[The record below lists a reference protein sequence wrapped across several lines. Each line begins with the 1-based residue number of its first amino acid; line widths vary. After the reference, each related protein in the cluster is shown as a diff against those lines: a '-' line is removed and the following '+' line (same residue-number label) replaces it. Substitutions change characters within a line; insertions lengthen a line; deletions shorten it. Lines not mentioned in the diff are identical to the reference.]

1 MITVRPLKI
10 VYCILGLSNPG
21 GMERVLLN
29 KVRWICDNT
38 GWEVVVVT
46 TDQRGREP
54 FYRFPEKVRFIDLD
68 VNYTDDNSKGIVGK
82 TSGYLKKRR
91 LHRKRLSS
99 LLKAEKPDITVS
111 LFPCESS
118 FIPAIKDGS
127 KKVLELHFSKNFR
140 VQYGRKGIFGFI
152 DRMRLRQDERLV
164 RKFDS
169 FVVLTQEDAGNW
181 GNLSNLSVI
190 PNAALP
196 LGVEADQNKKRVI
209 AVGRLDYQ
217 KGFDRL
223 IDAWAIIMNQHPELH
238 DWQLDIFG
246 QGEWQDMLVEKIKEY
261 NLSNAKINSPTKDI
275 ASEYAESSILAMTS
289 HYEGFPMVLIEAMTC
304 GIAPVTFDYQCGPRD
319 IITTNED
326 GILVSNGDTK
336 AFADA
341 LASLML
347 DDEKRKRMGE
357 AARESVARFSES
369 SVMQQWERLFSR
381 LTL

>member
-1 MITVRPLKI
+1 MKI
-10 VYCILGLSNPG
+10 IYCILGLYNPG

-29 KVRWICDNT
+29 KVGWICDNT

-54 FYRFPEKVRFIDLD
+54 FYRFPEKVRFIDLN
-68 VNYTDDNSKGIVGK
+68 VNYTDDNGKGIVGK

-152 DRMRLRQDERLV
+152 DRMRMRQDERLV

-169 FVVLTQEDAGNW
+169 FVVLTHEDAGNW
-181 GNLSNLSVI
+181 GKLSNLSVI
-190 PNAALP
+190 PNAVSQVPQETSRL
-196 LGVEADQNKKRVI
+196 DFKRVI
-209 AVGRLDYQ
+209 AVGRLDFQ

-223 IDAWAIIMNQHPELH
+223 INAWHILLNKYPNLN
-238 DWQLDIFG
+238 DWVLEIFG
-246 QGEWQDMLVEKIKEY
+246 QGEWHGYLTTLIKEKS
-261 NLSNAKINSPTKDI
+261 LESNIRINRPTDNI
-275 ASEYAESSILAMTS
+275 TSEYLSSSILAMTS
-289 HYEGFPMVLIEAMTC
+289 NYEGFGMVLVEAMSC
-304 GIAPVTFDYQCGPRD
+304 GLPCVAFDCPCGPSE

-381 LTL
+381 LTR

>member
-1 MITVRPLKI
+1 MKI

-54 FYRFPEKVRFIDLD
+54 FYRFPKTVRFIDLD
-68 VNYTDDNSKGIVGK
+68 VNYTDDNGKGIVGK
-82 TSGYLKKRR
+82 TIGYLKKRR

-99 LLKAEKPDITVS
+99 LLKTEKPDITVS

-118 FIPAIKDGS
+118 FIPAIEDGS

-169 FVVLTQEDAGNW
+169 FVVLTHEDAGNW
-181 GNLSNLSVI
+181 GKLSNLSVI

-196 LGVEADQNKKRVI
+196 LGVEADQDKKRVI

-223 IDAWAIIMNQHPELH
+223 IDAWAIIMNRHPKLH

-246 QGEWQDMLVEKIKEY
+246 QGEWQDMLVGKIKEY
-261 NLSNAKINSPTKDI
+261 NLSNAKINSPTKNI

-319 IITTNED
+319 IITDNKD
-326 GILVSNGDTK
+326 GILVRNGDVE

-347 DDEKRKRMGE
+347 DEEKRKRMGE

-381 LTL
+381 LTR

>member
-1 MITVRPLKI
+1 MKI
-10 VYCILGLSNPG
+10 IYCILGLYNPG

-54 FYRFPEKVRFIDLD
+54 FYQFPEKVRFIDLD
-68 VNYTDDNSKGIVGK
+68 VNYTDDNGKGFVGK
-82 TSGYLKKRR
+82 TIGYLKKRR

-99 LLKAEKPDITVS
+99 LLKTEKPDITIS

-118 FIPAIKDGS
+118 FIPEIKDGS

-169 FVVLTQEDAGNW
+169 FVVLTHEDAENW
-181 GNLSNLSVI
+181 GKLSNLSVI
-190 PNAALP
+190 PNAVSQIPQEISP
-196 LGVEADQNKKRVI
+196 LDSKRVI
-209 AVGRLDYQ
+209 AVGRLDFQ

-223 IDAWAIIMNQHPELH
+223 IDAWRILLDNHPELA
-238 DWQLDIFG
+238 DWVLDIFG
-246 QGEWQDMLVEKIKEY
+246 QGEWLEY
-261 NLSNAKINSPTKDI
+261 LTKRIRERELQANIRINHPSTQI
-275 ASEYAESSILAMTS
+275 TSEYLSSSILAMTS
-289 HYEGFPMVLIEAMTC
+289 NYEGFGMVLVEAMSC
-304 GIAPVTFDYQCGPRD
+304 GIPCVSFDCPCGPSE
-319 IITTNED
+319 IITNNKD
-326 GILVSNGDTK
+326 GILVSNGDVA
-336 AFADA
+336 AFAEA

-381 LTL
+381 LTR

>member
-1 MITVRPLKI
+1 MKI
-10 VYCILGLSNPG
+10 IYCILGLYNPG

-54 FYRFPEKVRFIDLD
+54 FYRFPEKVRFIDLN
-68 VNYTDDNSKGIVGK
+68 VNYTDDNGKGIVGK

-118 FIPAIKDGS
+118 FIPAIRDGS
-127 KKVLELHFSKNFR
+127 KKVLELHFSKDFR

-152 DRMRLRQDERLV
+152 DRMRMRQDERLV

-169 FVVLTQEDAGNW
+169 FVVLTHEDAGNW
-181 GNLSNLSVI
+181 GKLSNLSVI
-190 PNAALP
+190 PNAVSQVPQETSRL
-196 LGVEADQNKKRVI
+196 DFKRVI
-209 AVGRLDYQ
+209 AVGRLDFQ

-223 IDAWAIIMNQHPELH
+223 INAWHILLNKYPNLN
-238 DWQLDIFG
+238 DWVLEIFG
-246 QGEWQDMLVEKIKEY
+246 QGEWHGYLTTLIKEKS
-261 NLSNAKINSPTKDI
+261 LESNIRINRPTDNI
-275 ASEYAESSILAMTS
+275 TSEYLSSSILAMTS
-289 HYEGFPMVLIEAMTC
+289 NYEGFGMVLVEAMSC
-304 GIAPVTFDYQCGPRD
+304 GLPCVAFDCPCGPSE

-381 LTL
+381 LTR

>member
-1 MITVRPLKI
+1 MKI

-54 FYRFPEKVRFIDLD
+54 FYQFPEKVRFIDLD
-68 VNYTDDNSKGIVGK
+68 VNYTDDNGKGFVGK
-82 TSGYLKKRR
+82 SIGYLKKRR

-99 LLKAEKPDITVS
+99 LLKAEKPDITIS

-118 FIPAIKDGS
+118 FIPEIKDGS

-169 FVVLTQEDAGNW
+169 FVVLTHEDAANW
-181 GNLSNLSVI
+181 GKLSNLSVI

-196 LGVEADQNKKRVI
+196 LGVEADHDKKRVI

-238 DWQLDIFG
+238 NWQLDVFG
-246 QGEWQDMLVEKIKEY
+246 QGEWHNMLIEKIKEY
-261 NLSNAKINSPTKDI
+261 NLSNAKINSPTKNI

-319 IITTNED
+319 IITNNKD
-326 GILVSNGDTK
+326 GILVSNGDVA
-336 AFADA
+336 AFAEA

-381 LTL
+381 LTR

>member
-1 MITVRPLKI
+1 MKI
-10 VYCILGLSNPG
+10 IYCILGLYNPG

-54 FYRFPEKVRFIDLD
+54 FYRFPEKVRFIDLN
-68 VNYTDDNSKGIVGK
+68 VNYTDDNGKGIVGK
-82 TSGYLKKRR
+82 TTGYLKKRR

-152 DRMRLRQDERLV
+152 DRMRMRQDERLV

-169 FVVLTQEDAGNW
+169 FVVLTHEDAGNW
-181 GNLSNLSVI
+181 GKLSNLSVI
-190 PNAALP
+190 PNAVSQVPQETSRL
-196 LGVEADQNKKRVI
+196 DFKRVI
-209 AVGRLDYQ
+209 AVGRLDFQ

-223 IDAWAIIMNQHPELH
+223 INAWHILLNKYPNLN
-238 DWQLDIFG
+238 DWVLEIFG
-246 QGEWQDMLVEKIKEY
+246 QGEWHGYLTTLIKEKS
-261 NLSNAKINSPTKDI
+261 LESNIRINRPTDNI
-275 ASEYAESSILAMTS
+275 TSEYLSSSILAMTS
-289 HYEGFPMVLIEAMTC
+289 NYEGFGMVLVEAMSC
-304 GIAPVTFDYQCGPRD
+304 GLPCVAFDCPCGPSE
-319 IITTNED
+319 IITNNED

-336 AFADA
+336 AFANA

-381 LTL
+381 LTR